1 MTTNTPI
8 AVLLDF
14 DGTLT
19 NVDVGHMI
27 MDEFAAPDW
36 ESIEEGWPENGASFR
51 ELLEREYAL
60 LPSDR
65 ERDIEQ
71 FARNRAQ
78 VRMGAVELVRFCV
91 ENGIAVEIVSGGL
104 TNYIDPLLE
113 HFGIPRV
120 PVSALTG
127 DFGHGEHMVTT
138 YPKGVV
144 ICEESGA
151 CKCARVWHNKEAGR
165 KVVFAGDGASD
176 FCVAKEADV
185 LFARGTLADHCRAT
199 GIPFTA
205 FDSLLPVLDAVQELA
220 QSSRP
225 PSAL

>member
-1 MTTNTPI
+1 MSANSPL

-27 MDEFAAPDW
+27 MDEFAVPDW
-36 ESIEEGWPENGASFR
+36 ESIESGWPGNGASFR
-51 ELLEREYAL
+51 GLLEREYAL
-60 LPSDR
+60 LPSNR
-65 ERDIEQ
+65 ERDIER
-71 FARNRAQ
+71 FARHRAE

-91 ENGIAVEIVSGGL
+91 DNGIAVEIVSGGL
-104 TNYIDPLLE
+104 SNYIDPLLE

-120 PVSALTG
+120 PISSLTA
-127 DFGHGEHMVTT
+127 DFNQGERAVTT
-138 YPKGVV
+138 YPEGVV
-144 ICEESGA
+144 RCDESGA

-185 LFARGTLADHCRAT
+185 LFARGTLADHCRTT
-199 GIPFTA
+199 GIPFTP
-205 FDSLLPVLDAVQELA
+205 FDSLLPVLDAVRELD
-220 QSSRP
+220 QVRRS
-225 PSAL
+225 PSGP